1 MTVLTKPT
9 KGRVP
14 AALRVK
20 PVRQW
25 FDLSQEAFARA
36 LGVGR
41 ATVARW
47 EAANSGPN
55 ANTAEGRLLV
65 AMIEVR
71 DLATKQFGPQN
82 ARRWLDGRAPT
93 FGGDTPRNVLVK
105 RGPLPVRDL
114 LLAGWEGAYL

>member
-1 MTVLTKPT
+1 MSVLTKSA
-9 KGRVP
+9 KGRGS
-14 AALRVK
+14 AALRVR
-20 PVRQW
+20 PVRHW
-25 FDLSQEAFARA
+25 FGLSQERFARA

-47 EAANSGPN
+47 EAANSGPTTN
-55 ANTAEGRLLV
+55 SAEGRLLI
-65 AMIEVR
+65 AMMEAR

-93 FGGDTPRNVLVK
+93 FGGETPRSVLVT

-114 LLAGWEGAYL
+114 LLAGWEGAYS

>member
-9 KGRVP
+9 KGRRPTV
-14 AALRVK
+14 LRVR

-25 FDLSQEAFARA
+25 FGLSQEAFAQA
-36 LGVGR
+36 LGVSR

-65 AMIEVR
+65 AMMEAR
-71 DLATKQFGPQN
+71 DLAARQFGPQN

-93 FGGDTPRNVLVK
+93 FGGDTPRSVLIK